1 MRDRVRWSHRCSRGR
16 RQIPDNA
23 AVLIAALLLLTAYL
37 LGSLSGSLLIGRLR
51 GVDIRSAGS
60 GNAGGTNALRTQGP
74 WFALGTVAID
84 IGKGALAAWLGLRF
98 TPDGLS
104 PEGLSATWPY
114 ACAFAATLGHVW
126 PVFHGFR
133 GGKGAATLVG
143 GLVLLWPHC
152 LLPTFLAWALALV
165 LGGYVGLATM
175 LAGLSLVPQAL
186 FAGDDR
192 LRLGYAVICAVFLV
206 FTHRSNITRLRAG
219 TESRFERVRVF
230 ARLRA
235 RMARR

>member
-1 MRDRVRWSHRCSRGR
+1 M
-16 RQIPDNA
+16 PDNA
-23 AVLIAALLLLTAYL
+23 AVPTAAALVLIAYL
-37 LGSLSGSLLIGRLR
+37 LGSLSGSLVIGRLR

-84 IGKGALAAWLGLRF
+84 IGKGTLAAWLGLRF
-98 TPDGLS
+98 TPAGFTPS
-104 PEGLSATWPY
+104 GWFAAWPY
-114 ACAFAATLGHVW
+114 ACAFAAAIGHVW

-143 GLVLLWPHC
+143 GLAVLWPQC
-152 LLPTFLAWALALV
+152 LLPTFLVWVLALV

-175 LAGLSLVPQAL
+175 LAGLSLVPQSL
-186 FAGDDR
+186 LAGEDR
-192 LRLGYAVICAVFLV
+192 LRLGYAVLCALFLV
-206 FTHRSNITRLRAG
+206 FTHRANIARLRAR
-219 TESRFERVRVF
+219 TESRFDRVRVF

-235 RMARR
+235 RRAQR